1 MINYNTGKVPSSA
14 IILPFYAT
22 GTLAFLVLCLL
33 LVWSPQSLLMHYF
46 NPHLL
51 GIVHTAALGWGTMI
65 IFGAAYQLLPVISE
79 HNLRSNDLAILSYYL
94 LMAGVVL
101 LVWALWSFRT
111 GWIMITGGSMI
122 VLASLLYLINVVLT
136 GVPGSSSNI
145 QKYFMMSSGV
155 WLVFTTIVGLLLA
168 INLGHPFFSQEHMA
182 ILKLH
187 AHLGLAG
194 WFLQLITGVSS
205 KLVPMFLLSHAK
217 KTKLLI
223 GAFILQNTGLILF
236 LTDVYFIGYSS
247 RVMIWLLLVASGI
260 LCWILYL
267 ANHYRKRIKKKIDLQ
282 MKQTFASMLAL
293 VLGIGTIP
301 VVHLFSTTGG
311 SSGSGTSSTF
321 SVLYGTFVFMGW
333 ITGIILGQ
341 TFKTLPFIVWNDHYK
356 KLTGKVRVP
365 LPRDLYREGW
375 LRWQFWLYIT
385 ALLLLITGIG
395 TRYLLIIRIAT
406 WCWLALALLYTFNV
420 SQILFHKTKTI
431 E

>member
-22 GTLAFLVLCLL
+22 GTGAFLVLCLL

-65 IFGAAYQLLPVISE
+65 IFGASYQLLPVISE

-111 GWIMITGGSMI
+111 GWIMVTGGSMI

-136 GVPGSSSNI
+136 GRPSPQSNI
-145 QKYFMMSSGV
+145 QKYFIISSAV
-155 WLVFTTIVGLLLA
+155 WLVFTTVVGLLLA
-168 INLGHPFFSQEHMA
+168 INLGHPFFSRDHMT

-217 KTKLLI
+217 KTKWLN
-223 GAFILQNTGLILF
+223 GAFILQNAGLILF
-236 LTDVYFIGYSS
+236 LADVYFIGYSS
-247 RVMIWLLLVASGI
+247 RVLIWLVVAGI
-260 LCWILYL
+260 GVLCWLVDL

-293 VLGIGTIP
+293 IMGIGTIP
-301 VVHLFSTTGG
+301 FVHLLSA
-311 SSGSGTSSTF
+311 SGQGSTF
-321 SVLYGTFVFMGW
+321 TMIYGTFVFMGW

-356 KLTGKVRVP
+356 KLTGKVKVP
-365 LPRDLYREGW
+365 LPRDLYRAGW
-375 LRWQFWLYIT
+375 LRYQLGLFIV
-385 ALLLLITGIG
+385 ALLLLITGIA
-395 TRYLLIIRIAT
+395 TRQLLIIRIAT
-406 WCWLALALLYTFNV
+406 WCWLGLALMYAFNV
-420 SQILFHKTKTI
+420 GQILFHKTKTT